1 MLSTQPDVELD
12 NGLDLTTLRSRP
24 EWKTKVRRLNNCA
37 TRGPQEHWDFLDSF
51 AVTVLTSVPLPRC
64 FMFLSSTCCGP
75 HPNKVR
81 TNNCTGYETAPT
93 NHNHP
98 RRKPRGWRA
107 VPSLTNEGHTWLVS
121 FFYHY
126 HPKKYK
132 CQYWDQS
139 IDKDNPSPC
148 RHRQF

>member
-24 EWKTKVRRLNNCA
+24 EWKTKIRRLNNCA

-51 AVTVLTSVPLPRC
+51 AVTVLTSVPLP
-64 FMFLSSTCCGP
+64 STCCGP
-75 HPNKVR
+75 HPNKVK
-81 TNNCTGYETAPT
+81 TNNCTGYENST
-93 NHNHP
+93 H
-98 RRKPRGWRA
+98 KPQPPSEKTQGMESSSFINQWRA
-107 VPSLTNEGHTWLVS
+107 YLIS
-121 FFYHY
+121 FIFYHY

-139 IDKDNPSPC
+139 IDKDNPLPC